1 MLDFSIFTTNVD
13 IAPLADFS
21 RQHCLGICAAL
32 VPANMIAT
40 LQTLIFAGMQRPR
53 RELSSITTLSL
64 LYATLMVLHVVSWF
78 VVGVVMAPTFVL
90 LSLALVCIGLN
101 SWAIAAPTSLGGVV
115 RSLVMVVVR
124 RLRQWNRLTPQ
135 T

>member
-1 MLDFSIFTTNVD
+1 MLDFSFASLFDLAT
-13 IAPLADFS
+13 LADFS
-21 RQHCLGICAAL
+21 RQHCVGICAAL
-32 VPANMIAT
+32 VPANLIAT
-40 LQTLIFAGMQRPR
+40 SQTLIFAGMERPR
-53 RELSSITTLSL
+53 WERYSITAMSM

-78 VVGVVMAPTFVL
+78 VIGVVMAPTFIL
-90 LSLALVCIGLN
+90 LSLGLVCVGLN
-101 SWAIAAPTSLGGVV
+101 SWAIAAPASLGSVL